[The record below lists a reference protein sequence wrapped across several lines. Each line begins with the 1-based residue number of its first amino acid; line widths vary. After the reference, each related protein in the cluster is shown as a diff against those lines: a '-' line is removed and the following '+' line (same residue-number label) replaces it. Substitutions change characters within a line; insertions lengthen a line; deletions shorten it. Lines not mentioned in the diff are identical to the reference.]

1 MTDTLIF
8 IYLVFFVMLFA
19 STFAF
24 MWRMMSSTLSEMDRK
39 PTRSYGDAM
48 KPYKM
53 PAPHPEM
60 EGVKT
65 GEELLVYTPEEFD
78 EDEDDDD
85 GDIPA
90 YRGENI

>member
-1 MTDTLIF
+1 MNDTLIF

-24 MWRMMSSTLSEMDRK
+24 MWRMMSSTLREMDRK
-39 PTRSYGDAM
+39 PTRSYGDSM
-48 KPYKM
+48 KAYQP

-65 GEELLVYTPEEFD
+65 GEELLIYTPEE
-78 EDEDDDD
+78 EDDD
-85 GDIPA
+85 
-90 YRGENI
+90 E

>member
-1 MTDTLIF
+1 MNDTLIF

-24 MWRMMSSTLSEMDRK
+24 MWRMMSSTLSEMDRR
-39 PTRSYGDAM
+39 PTRSYSDAM
-48 KPYKM
+48 KPYKI

-65 GEELLVYTPEEFD
+65 GEELLVFSLEDIED
-78 EDEDDDD
+78 DEGEDETY
-85 GDIPA
+85 I
-90 YRGENI
+90 GENI

>member
-24 MWRMMSSTLSEMDRK
+24 MWRMMSSTLSEMDKK
-39 PTRSYGDAM
+39 PVKSYGDAM
-48 KPYKM
+48 RPYKI

-65 GEELLVYTPEEFD
+65 GDELLVYTPEEFD

-85 GDIPA
+85 GDIPV

>member
-8 IYLVFFVMLFA
+8 VYLVFFVILFA

-24 MWRMMSSTLSEMDRK
+24 MWRMMSSTLREMDRK

-60 EGVKT
+60 EGIQY
-65 GEELLVYTPEEFD
+65 GEELLVFNPED
-78 EDEDDDD
+78 QEDDDEDD
-85 GDIPA
+85 GDIVVRA
-90 YRGENI
+90 

>member
-1 MTDTLIF
+1 MNDTLVF
-8 IYLVFFVMLFA
+8 IYLIFFVMVFA

>member
-1 MTDTLIF
+1 MNDTLVF
-8 IYLVFFVMLFA
+8 IYLIFFVMVFA

-48 KPYKM
+48 RPYRP

-65 GEELLVYTPEEFD
+65 GEELLVFTPEEDDD
-78 EDEDDDD
+78 EDDD
-85 GDIPA
+85 GDIPT
-90 YRGENI
+90 YR